1 MHEAVRT
8 ENAPQPVGPYS
19 QGIMIND
26 LVFVSGQIGIDP
38 KTGRLVAGGMRQ
50 ETEQCLRNLEAILA
64 KAGTNLDRVVKTTI
78 YIADIK
84 MFSDCNE
91 VYATFFT
98 MRKPARTTIGVSA
111 LPFGALVE
119 IEAIA
124 IRTRG

>member
-19 QGIMIND
+19 QGIMTND
-26 LVFVSGQIGIDP
+26 LVFVSGQLGIDP
-38 KTGRLVAGGMRQ
+38 KTGKLVDGGMGK
-50 ETEQCLRNLEAILA
+50 ETEQCLRNLEAILS

-78 YIADIK
+78 YVADISL
-84 MFSDCNE
+84 FEECNE
-91 VYATFFT
+91 AYTAFFS
-98 MRKPARTTIGVSA
+98 MRKPARSTVGVSS
-111 LPFGALVE
+111 LPLGALVE

>member
-19 QGIMIND
+19 QGIMTND
-26 LVFVSGQIGIDP
+26 LVFVSGQLGIDP
-38 KTGRLVAGGMRQ
+38 KTNELVEGGMRK
-50 ETEQCLRNLEAILA
+50 ETEQCLRNLEAILS

-78 YIADIK
+78 YIADLSL
-84 MFSDCNE
+84 FNECNE
-91 VYATFFT
+91 VYTTFFS
-98 MRKPARTTIGVSA
+98 MRKPARSTVGVSS
-111 LPFGALVE
+111 LPLGAMVE